1 MARAAQRL
9 PRVPV
14 AVSAA
19 LITMPSWLAADDK
32 HQSQRF
38 GQALHDVTPCCGAKE
53 VSLENSQGSGSPRLA
68 LSEVF
73 VHLHLEFSP
82 AAETGSITGLL

>member
-1 MARAAQRL
+1 MAGTAQRL
-9 PRVPV
+9 PRVLV

-19 LITMPSWLAADDK
+19 LITMPSWLVADDK

-53 VSLENSQGSGSPRLA
+53 VSLENSQGSDSPLVQHFPRCLCT
-68 LSEVF
+68 F
-73 VHLHLEFSP
+73 
-82 AAETGSITGLL
+82 T